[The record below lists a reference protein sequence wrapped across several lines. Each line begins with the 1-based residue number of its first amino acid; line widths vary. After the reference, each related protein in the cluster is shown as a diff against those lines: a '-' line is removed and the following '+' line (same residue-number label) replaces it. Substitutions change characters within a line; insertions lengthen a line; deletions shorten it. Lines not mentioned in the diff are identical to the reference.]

1 MKRSFIDAKIEEAIA
16 FCDSHDFHLP
26 KWALWT
32 PADWEGAGAECDEI
46 RQRKLGW
53 DLTDFGAGDYEK
65 MGLLCFTIR
74 NGLLAD
80 KPDNMVKDYC
90 EKLLLIDEDQITP
103 THFHWS
109 KMEDIINRSGGRMII
124 QLWNADQ
131 QSEARDDRTSV
142 RVSIDGIA
150 RTVPAGG
157 TVVLTPGESV
167 TLPPYMYHL
176 FYAEKGGGMVLC
188 GEVSRVNDDE
198 HDNRFLEPLARFPA
212 IEEDQPPAHLL
223 CNEYPPAAGG

>member
-1 MKRSFIDAKIEEAIA
+1 
-16 FCDSHDFHLP
+16 
-26 KWALWT
+26 
-32 PADWEGAGAECDEI
+32 
-46 RQRKLGW
+46 
-53 DLTDFGAGDYEK
+53 

-74 NGLLAD
+74 FGLLAD
-80 KPDNMVKDYC
+80 KPDNMIKDYC
-90 EKLLLIDEDQITP
+90 EKLLLIDEEQITP

-124 QLWNADQ
+124 QLWNADR

-142 RVSIDGIA
+142 RVSIDGIEH
-150 RTVPAGG
+150 TVPAGG
-157 TVVLTPGESV
+157 TIVLEPGESV

-176 FYAEKGGGMVLC
+176 FYAEKGRGMVLC

-223 CNEYPPAAGG
+223 CTEYPPAVG